1 MMVKKGI
8 FVLLAIV
15 IVLISVSAVTASA
28 AGENSSLLK
37 ENFGGAG
44 NDYFVSI
51 AAASDGFV
59 AVGYSDSFG
68 DGDWTGVEGK
78 GDIDATIVKYNNDGQ
93 IEWRKNFG
101 GEDIDH
107 FCSVTAVSDGFV
119 VAGYSY
125 PASFG
130 NGDWTGV
137 KGKGSVDAI
146 LVKYDDDGNVVWKKN
161 FGGAGEDYFSSVT
174 AVQDGFVTAGY
185 SSASSF
191 GNGDWGGIKG
201 SGGFSATL
209 VKYDNDGNIVWK
221 KSFGGSDYDYF
232 MSVAAVPDGVVA
244 VGYSHIGSNDDYLT
258 GIARFSRALALGNDW
273 TGVKGKGGIDATIVK
288 YDDDG
293 NVVWKKCFGGSDGD
307 YFDSVAAVSDG
318 IVAVGYSLPGS
329 FGNGDWAGV
338 KGKGG
343 VDAIAVK
350 YNSSGGV
357 VWKKNF
363 GGSGN
368 DQYHS
373 VTAVS
378 DGFIAVGH
386 SSTSSFGNG
395 DWGGTGGRGSDDAIV
410 VKYDNDGKVVW
421 KKNFGGNGSDRYY
434 SVAQTTKG
442 NIAVG
447 DSFSTSFGNGDWR
460 DTESKGSVNAIA
472 TSVSPDMGYPEYDDD
487 TGGNGITIEAWMWAC
502 ILVVIA
508 AIGTVRIVTLA
519 RKRNA

>member
-146 LVKYDDDGNVVWKKN
+146 L
-161 FGGAGEDYFSSVT
+161 
-174 AVQDGFVTAGY
+174 
-185 SSASSF
+185 
-191 GNGDWGGIKG
+191 
-201 SGGFSATL
+201 
-209 VKYDNDGNIVWK
+209 
-221 KSFGGSDYDYF
+221 
-232 MSVAAVPDGVVA
+232 
-244 VGYSHIGSNDDYLT
+244 
-258 GIARFSRALALGNDW
+258 
-273 TGVKGKGGIDATIVK
+273 VK